1 MRVRISDS
9 SCLTA
14 LVEDLLRGGCVP
26 ASVDD
31 ETVDVIYPDAVD
43 AREAQ
48 TELLFFL
55 RAWQSRHP
63 GVVVSL
69 G

>member
-1 MRVRISDS
+1 MKVRISDP
-9 SCLTA
+9 SCLTV
-14 LVEDLLRGGCVP
+14 LVEDLLRCGCVP
-26 ASVDD
+26 AGVDD

-43 AREAQ
+43 AREAH
-48 TELLFFL
+48 TELRFFL
-55 RAWQSRHP
+55 LAWQSRHP